1 MACALTQGRAIDC
14 RNSAGGIQ
22 EVLISNFDDITIVTA
37 PTGVLT
43 GLTQAA
49 ATSFYRYSLEKENGS
64 LIETHTG
71 SLENGTNFYD
81 SVLDF
86 NTKNLTASENQELTL
101 LDQARLFIIVKDMN
115 DKYWTVGAYF
125 GADKLTGTSVTGMAF
140 GDHNGYTYSITAKE
154 KLRMLEVDATTVI
167 AALTITPA

>member
-22 EVLISNFDDITIVTA
+22 EVLIANFGNITIDSVA
-37 PTGVLT
+37 AGVIT

-49 ATSFYRYSLEKENGS
+49 ATSFFKYNLEKENGS
-64 LIETHTG
+64 LVETQTG

-86 NTKNLTASENQELTL
+86 NTKNLSSAESEELML
-101 LDQARLFIIVKDMN
+101 LDQAQLFVIVKDMN
-115 DKYWTVGAYF
+115 DKYWTVGAYYA
-125 GADKLTGTSVTGMAF
+125 ADKLSGTAVTGAAF

-154 KLRMLEVDATTVI
+154 KLRTLEVSSSVI
-167 AALTITPA
+167 AGLTIA